1 MANLKEYLYNWLDMW
16 SFKDAKYPVDREKF
30 TAALVSETVLYV
42 VCVLLSNVLVLSFS
56 RHGPVTQFLLLF
68 LSLSVTLSFIVFSV
82 FCMRRYKSVGAPSF
96 LAIPMFIAP
105 LYIIKYLGVLG
116 IILGFLLLAYH
127 LYITLC
133 RKETVNSL

>member
-30 TAALVSETVLYV
+30 TAVLVSETVLYV

-82 FCMRRYKSVGAPSF
+82 FCMR
-96 LAIPMFIAP
+96 
-105 LYIIKYLGVLG
+105 
-116 IILGFLLLAYH
+116 
-127 LYITLC
+127 
-133 RKETVNSL
+133 